1 MFFNFFSWGT
11 KGDNTTP
18 MDLGV
23 ASKVVA
29 GEKGE
34 QVVEV
39 ELKNGIESID
49 RHYDEAL
56 DSLLMKPEAIREVYF
71 TWGFLFLSKVK
82 IFLTFFIRVKYIE

>member
-1 MFFNFFSWGT
+1 
-11 KGDNTTP
+11 

-39 ELKNGIESID
+39 ELKDGIESID
-49 RHYDEAL
+49 KHYDEAL
-56 DSLLMKPEAIREVYF
+56 DSLLLKPEAVREVYYIL
-71 TWGFLFLSKVK
+71 LFKVK
-82 IFLTFFIRVKYIE
+82 SKKDL

>member
-1 MFFNFFSWGT
+1 
-11 KGDNTTP
+11 

-39 ELKNGIESID
+39 ELKDGIESID

-56 DSLLMKPEAIREVYF
+56 DSLLMKPEAVREVYYIL
-71 TWGFLFLSKVK
+71 LFQKSKSK
-82 IFLTFFIRVKYIE
+82 KDL